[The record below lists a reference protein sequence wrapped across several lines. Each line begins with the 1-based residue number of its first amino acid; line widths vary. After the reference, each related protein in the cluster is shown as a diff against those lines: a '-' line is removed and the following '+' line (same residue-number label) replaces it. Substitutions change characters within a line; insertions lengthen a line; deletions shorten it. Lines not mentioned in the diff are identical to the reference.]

1 MMQYI
6 SDAYGTDGMDLRRIE
21 IFAAAAAAGS
31 FTVTGE
37 RLHLS
42 QSAVSQQIR
51 LLEEEVGEA
60 LFVRGHR
67 RVKLTYSGEQLLP
80 AANELMA
87 AWSRFQET
95 AKPDKGQ
102 LRGRIVVGTSAAAA
116 AYLWG
121 AIYRDF
127 GFSHPDVEMDLKTV
141 TATDTSLDYIQSGE
155 LDFAFVPLPVALRG
169 TDAIV
174 LGMQEGLLCAVPGH
188 PLARKKTVSRGDL
201 IGQRFVLYEKS
212 MAIRWLADQFFQAL
226 ELKPRIV
233 MESNDTHLIK
243 VMVEYGYGIGFLPD
257 WSVQKEIK
265 ERRIVV
271 LRTAGIRLRQKMGLI
286 FRPRSLSRVGRAF
299 VAFCQ
304 SHSHLVPSIATKS
317 RSSGKPPR
325 RDHDQRRKQDQEQED
340 D

>member
-1 MMQYI
+1 M
-6 SDAYGTDGMDLRRIE
+6 
-21 IFAAAAAAGS
+21 
-31 FTVTGE
+31 
-37 RLHLS
+37 
-42 QSAVSQQIR
+42 
-51 LLEEEVGEA
+51 
-60 LFVRGHR
+60 
-67 RVKLTYSGEQLLP
+67 KLTYRGEQLLP
-80 AANELMA
+80 AANELLA

-95 AKPDKGQ
+95 SNLDRGQ
-102 LRGRIVVGTSAAAA
+102 LKGRIVVGTSAAAA

-127 GFSHPDVEMDLKTV
+127 GLSHPDVEMDLKSM
-141 TATDTSLDYIQSGE
+141 TATDASLDYIQSGE

-169 TDAIV
+169 TEAIV
-174 LGMQEGLLCAVPGH
+174 LGVQEGLLCASPGH

-212 MAIRWLADQFFQAL
+212 MAMRWLADQFFQQL
-226 ELKPRIV
+226 ELKPKIV

-257 WSVQKEIK
+257 WSVQNEIR

-286 FRPRSLSRVGRAF
+286 FRPRSLSKVGKAF

-304 SHSHLVPSIATKS
+304 SHPHLVPRIATKS
-317 RSSGKPPR
+317 TA
-325 RDHDQRRKQDQEQED
+325 Q
-340 D
+340 